1 MLNKLRK
8 RCIYM
13 CGDLGLQTITNFAN
27 IYLMIYLTDIL
38 GISPLAAGTMYAVAR
53 VWDAINDPL
62 MGSIAD
68 RTRTRWG
75 SYRPWFLFGA
85 LPLCAVFV
93 LLFTVPNF
101 SPSGKLVWAY
111 VVYIAYGMLMTMVSI
126 PYGALPNVLT
136 TDSQERSILPHL
148 RLQHQ
153 PADGFR
159 PGGPAVH
166 HSGQRPQRQR
176 RRLPGCGL
184 CLCPDHLCAV
194 PDYVLL
200 LPGGHSGPPDQDGL
214 QGLLPFLPA

>member
-136 TDSQERSILPHL
+136 TDSQERSIL
-148 RLQHQ
+148 
-153 PADGFR
+153 GIFR
-159 PGGPAVH
+159 TYGSNISQLMVSALAVPLFTIL
-166 HSGQRPQRQR
+166 GNDPNGNAAGYQGAAFVFA
-176 RRLPGCGL
+176 LITFVL
-184 CLCPDHLCAV
+184 CLIMFFSTGQLSLC
-194 PDYVLL
+194 VLL
-200 LPGGHSGPPDQDGL
+200 PP
-214 QGLLPFLPA
+214 